1 MFKKVELWV
10 VLLLILVG
18 LASHVVFGYL
28 VRKHHDRDKED
39 WLTPIME
46 VCSEITK
53 LPKRFVDILRNKG
66 IANPFKLGEDRFP
79 GLSGFTGSPNAK
91 EMYLLNTRYDATL
104 DDCIVE
110 LVDLRNFETLHTWNP
125 DLDAMEDLIDLGRK
139 TSLLH
144 PIMESDGSLVVST
157 DYANQAREEG
167 IEDLSLVRVDPQ
179 GKLIQSWKGNFHHS
193 ELPSGFFDIN
203 STN

>member
-10 VLLLILVG
+10 VLLLIIVG

-53 LPKRFVDILRNKG
+53 LPMRFVNILRNEG
-66 IANPFKLGEDRFP
+66 IASPFKLGEDRFP

-110 LVDLRNFETLHTWNP
+110 LVDLRNFETLHTWKP
-125 DLDAMEDLIDLGRK
+125 DLEYLKPRPRCYGRSNRFRK
-139 TSLLH
+139 ENSAFSSNH
-144 PIMESDGSLVVST
+144 GFGWVSCSC
-157 DYANQAREEG
+157 YQ
-167 IEDLSLVRVDPQ
+167 LC
-179 GKLIQSWKGNFHHS
+179 
-193 ELPSGFFDIN
+193 
-203 STN
+203 